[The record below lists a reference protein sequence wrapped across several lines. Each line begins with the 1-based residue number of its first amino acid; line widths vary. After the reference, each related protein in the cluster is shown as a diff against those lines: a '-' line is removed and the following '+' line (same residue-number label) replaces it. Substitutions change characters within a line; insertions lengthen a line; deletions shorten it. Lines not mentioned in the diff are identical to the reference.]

1 MKKGLIVLSA
11 TIAMSFAASSAFAA
25 GSEASSMTVNG
36 GTIKFIG
43 SVTDAPCTVSVDAL
57 DHLVMMDPV
66 RTAHLTTA
74 GEASGMPTTFTIELK
89 DCDTSTYT
97 NASLTFTGTADSTVS
112 TALYNAAS
120 SDPATHVALQLF
132 DKDGKQVD
140 LNDTSS
146 SVTATLANGANSI
159 PMKVDY
165 VATDAAAT
173 AGSVEATATMQITY
187 S

>member
-1 MKKGLIVLSA
+1 MKKGLLVLSA
-11 TIAMSFAASSAFAA
+11 AIAMAFTASSAFAA

-43 SVTDAPCTVSVDAL
+43 SVTDAPCAISMDVK
-57 DHLVMMDPV
+57 DHVVIMDQV

-74 GEASGMPTTFTIELK
+74 KQASGMPTSFTIELK

-97 NASLTFTGTADSTVS
+97 NASLTFTGTNDSNVQ
-112 TALYNAAS
+112 TALFNSAT
-120 SDPATHVALQLF
+120 SDAATHVALQLY
-132 DKDGKQVD
+132 DKDGKEVN

-146 SVTATLANGANSI
+146 TVEATLVNGANSI

-173 AGSVEATATMQITY
+173 AGSVEATATVQITY